1 MLMKNNFQPIRD
13 AYQLAEGA
21 VIKGKEQDELFE
33 VGNYDPEKKGYT
45 VYPYQDGARFDDFN
59 ILVTEDE
66 LMDNYL
72 IESREDAERDA
83 DESAL
88 PDAL

>member
-1 MLMKNNFQPIRD
+1 MLD
-13 AYQLAEGA
+13 AYQLVEGA
-21 VIKGKEQDELFE
+21 VIKGKDQDELFE
-33 VGNYDPEKKGYT
+33 VGSYDPEKKGYT

-72 IESREDAERDA
+72 IESKEDADQDPGEDLLSEA
-83 DESAL
+83 I
-88 PDAL
+88 

>member
-1 MLMKNNFQPIRD
+1 MKNNFQPILD
-13 AYQLAEGA
+13 AYQLVEGA

-33 VGNYDPEKKGYT
+33 VGTYDAEKKGYT

-72 IESREDAERDA
+72 IESKEDAERDS
-83 DESAL
+83 DE
-88 PDAL
+88 DALSDTL

>member
-1 MLMKNNFQPIRD
+1 MKNNFQPILD
-13 AYQLAEGA
+13 AYQLVEGA
-21 VIKGKEQDELFE
+21 VIKGKDQDELFE
-33 VGNYDPEKKGYT
+33 VGSYDPEKKGYT

-72 IESREDAERDA
+72 IESKEDADQDPGEDLLSEA
-83 DESAL
+83 I
-88 PDAL
+88 